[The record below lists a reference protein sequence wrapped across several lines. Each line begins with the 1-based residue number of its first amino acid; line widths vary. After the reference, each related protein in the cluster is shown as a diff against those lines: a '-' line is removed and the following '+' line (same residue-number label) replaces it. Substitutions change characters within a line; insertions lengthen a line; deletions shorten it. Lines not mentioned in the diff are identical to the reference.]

1 MAFKIV
7 QVDRQPPM
15 FQQSVQL
22 DLSRATAILYRQSKR
37 GSDKT
42 HIESRMLQE
51 SLKPFVI
58 WARGEDSDENI
69 HIFDEGAGV
78 SGTKGIDKRAKLRD
92 LHVEIANNLIGD
104 VVLARPDRLF
114 RDKHFSNVS
123 TFTELAEKMKIK
135 VIVPTDKGITV
146 YDFSREKD
154 LQSFQEAM
162 IQAYAYI
169 VNQIGYMNRAR
180 AAKVAKG
187 FYGGGTIPLPY
198 VLLRDMPKEE
208 QVQIVYDPWQEIAL
222 DLFKK
227 FTEFHFES
235 ARIARYVEDKG
246 ILFPFMPEEDFLQY
260 LPVTTLTK
268 LGKGYTFAQTESIL
282 DYLSN
287 LTLAGFTRGG
297 KDDDGNTILIPNTFD
312 AAIPLDILE
321 PCYAAIKGE
330 YIDGTPFIRSGKAR
344 QYRKQ
349 SEETEAILHGLLTS
363 DEGSITVLAQNARN
377 HPVYS
382 CRKGG
387 YLGQKSRA
395 GLGRVESPWG
405 LPVISTDRVVL
416 DRLIALCEYDSSIVE
431 RVKQYFGTT
440 EKKGQNSLEVLDT
453 AILNTQKA
461 VKRVSKT
468 ILNVTKDNVDD
479 DGEEIELEKD
489 DPLLVEKRGLQV
501 QLRRLQ
507 KQREEA
513 ARLNR
518 EDPSKSIEGFYDVLS
533 HLREQFYERTP
544 QDRKDIMRKLIDDIT
559 VNCISAHLFTLHIT
573 WIEPLATRSG
583 EDVALLWRSVPIK
596 NESWNTWTPEED
608 DALRRLYPNASK
620 LELLETIPSKSPGQ
634 IKSRACE
641 LGVRRDTW
649 DTSGNEQFDRTIT
662 YNDLQAAA
670 AFTETT
676 RERHLLW
683 RKINEMASRAKR
695 GEVSALWFL
704 PVDMISF
711 SQSLVTD
718 TIDTGVSGQRTRAQ
732 LRAWKGA

>member
-7 QVDRQPPM
+7 QIDRQPSM
-15 FQQSVQL
+15 FHQSVQL

-58 WARGEDSDENI
+58 WARGEDSEENI

-78 SGTKGIDKRAKLRD
+78 SGTKGIDKRNKLRE
-92 LHVEIANNLIGD
+92 LHVEIASNLIGD
-104 VVLARPDRLF
+104 IVLARPDRLF
-114 RDKHFSNVS
+114 RDKHFANVS
-123 TFTELAEKMKIK
+123 TFTQLAEKKKVK
-135 VIVPTDKGITV
+135 VIVPSDKGFIV
-146 YDFSREKD
+146 YDFTKEKD
-154 LQSFQEAM
+154 LQAFQEAM

-180 AAKVAKG
+180 SFKVSKG

-208 QVQIVYDPWQEIAL
+208 QIQVVYNPWQEIAL

-227 FTEFHFES
+227 FIEFNFES

-246 ILFPFMPEEDFLQY
+246 ILFPFMPEEDFIQY

-287 LTLAGFTRGG
+287 LTLAGYAHGG
-297 KDDDGNTILIPNTFD
+297 KDEEGNTILIPNAFD
-312 AAIPLDILE
+312 AAIPLHILE
-321 PCYAAIKGE
+321 PCFAAIKGE
-330 YIDGTPFIRSGKAR
+330 YLDGTPFIRSGKAR

-513 ARLNR
+513 ARLDR
-518 EDPSKSIEGFYDVLS
+518 E
-533 HLREQFYERTP
+533 
-544 QDRKDIMRKLIDDIT
+544 DIMRKLIDDIT

-583 EDVALLWRSVPIK
+583 EDVALLWRCVPIK
-596 NESWNTWTPEED
+596 NESWNTWTLEED
-608 DALRRLYPNASK
+608 NALRRLYPNASK
-620 LELLETIPSKSPGQ
+620 LELLETIPSKSPSQ

-641 LGVRRDTW
+641 VGVRRDTW

-732 LRAWKGA
+732 LRAWKGT